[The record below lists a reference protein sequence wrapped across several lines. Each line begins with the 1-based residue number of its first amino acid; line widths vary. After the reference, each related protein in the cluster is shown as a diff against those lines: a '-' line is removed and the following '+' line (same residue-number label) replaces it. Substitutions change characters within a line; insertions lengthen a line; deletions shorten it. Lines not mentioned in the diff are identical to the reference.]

1 MQSLLKRLLWL
12 FVAMRS
18 SNASQKAFR
27 FEIERKYRLTLT
39 EYKTLQGLLVERGFT
54 RGHTFSLTDTFL
66 PVPNKGEL
74 IRVRDQAS
82 DSLRTSILT
91 LKNWEMV
98 AGQKERR
105 ESEVDPL
112 DSLSRSILLW
122 LGRRASGSSLL
133 SYTKQRQELTDNRD
147 GLQVTAALDYVDE
160 LGEFSGYYLEFEVIA
175 LDNKDVEKARATIA
189 KLVAEFLG
197 SAERPTAPSYRDML
211 EQSRSGTNSH

>member
-18 SNASQKAFR
+18 SNALQKAFR

-82 DSLRTSILT
+82 ASLRTSILT
-91 LKNWEMV
+91 LKNWETV
-98 AGQKERR
+98 AGQKERK

-197 SAERPTAPSYRDML
+197 SAERLTAPSYRDML